1 MSVFQ
6 ELERYV
12 PPDYLD
18 DWRRWVA
25 YSAKYEPSDEIGHI
39 CQTAGWLA
47 LLTCET
53 PSNLA
58 EQNSRFLEAIS
69 AKFQADQAN
78 RVELQKSVTILTEA
92 IEEELQKLR
101 SVARSTNEEIIA
113 GVNKSVGR
121 LRGEMEKLK
130 TMRRSIWVI
139 GLLLAWLGGILT
151 HIGFSWVFH

>member
-12 PPDYLD
+12 PPDCLD
-18 DWRRWVA
+18 EWRRWVA

-39 CQTAGWLA
+39 CQAAGWLA

-58 EQNSRFLEAIS
+58 EQNSRFLEGIS

-78 RVELQKSVTILTEA
+78 RAELQRSVTILTEA
-92 IEEELQKLR
+92 IEDELQKLR
-101 SVARSTNEEIIA
+101 SAARSTNEELIA
-113 GVNKSVGR
+113 EVNKGVAR

-130 TMRRSIWVI
+130 TMRMGTWALSLW
-139 GLLLAWLGGILT
+139 LAWLFGILT
-151 HIGFSWVFH
+151 HLGITMILH